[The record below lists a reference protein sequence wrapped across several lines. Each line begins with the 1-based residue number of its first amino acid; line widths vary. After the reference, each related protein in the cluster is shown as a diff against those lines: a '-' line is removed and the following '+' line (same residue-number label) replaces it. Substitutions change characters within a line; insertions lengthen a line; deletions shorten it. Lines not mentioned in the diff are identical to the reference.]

1 MKSLELKSNNQKELH
16 GYKNTFLDI
25 VKLYNQKKLPN
36 KIIFSGPKG
45 IGKATF
51 AYHLINYI
59 FSKDE
64 ECNYDIDNLQ
74 IIDSTHPIIKDLP
87 EGAHTYFV
95 HSYHFVTKDQRHV
108 LATVNY
114 GKPLT
119 AIVGRD
125 NMIGTQFH
133 PEKSQRTGLR
143 IIRNFLDWRP

>member
-64 ECNYDIDNLQ
+64 ECNYDIDNL
-74 IIDSTHPIIKDLP
+74 
-87 EGAHTYFV
+87 
-95 HSYHFVTKDQRHV
+95 
-108 LATVNY
+108 
-114 GKPLT
+114 
-119 AIVGRD
+119 
-125 NMIGTQFH
+125 
-133 PEKSQRTGLR
+133 
-143 IIRNFLDWRP
+143 